1 MHVGLPFTKG
11 TDAPKDYQRAEVWA
25 GIDSY
30 ILIGARFDASVLR
43 RLLPCGIEP
52 VDGSSGGMII
62 YESTRNVGAPAFSAV
77 KAWVDIRGHDTPEGV
92 AGRFILQGY
101 YSPAMAAELNM
112 RAAACSISGGWSQ
125 QRTTGSIVE
134 GEGGPAGKLRARAA
148 IRRGGRP
155 GQYCSYYHYYV
166 GIDADGSTEVVP
178 ISVSN
183 EMEAAVP
190 LDFHLELP
198 VEGTTMELLPTEL
211 LWAANPT
218 KAVIAPGPTIRA
230 STFWAEHD
238 RRASALRSLER
249 MLWGIGRPAMIVDGD
264 MHVLAANAHPLP
276 RSLVVVRGRV
286 QVASAHQA
294 AFEQMLHTAIG
305 APTMAA
311 SAEPLFLPQDDDPR
325 PVIVQVLPIGPLS
338 ADSVDFVVRGSRLAL
353 VLVQNLAAR
362 SDPPLRAL
370 ERLGLTPAE
379 ARLAARVASG
389 MSPAVAARALGIAMS
404 TARTTLSIVYS
415 KLAIGRQSELA
426 LLVARLEASAGS
438 LPAPVT

>member
-43 RLLPCGIEP
+43 RLLPSGIEP

-62 YESTRNVGAPAFSAV
+62 YESTRNVGVPSFSAA
-77 KAWVDIRGHDTPEGV
+77 KTWVDIKGHDTPEGV

-101 YSPAMAAELNM
+101 YSPPMAAQLNS
-112 RAAACSISGGWSQ
+112 RAASFSILGGWSR

-134 GEGGPAGKLRARAA
+134 GEGGPASKRQARAA
-148 IRRGGRP
+148 IRRGGRS
-155 GQYCSYYHYYV
+155 GQHCSYYHYYV
-166 GIDADGSTEVVP
+166 GIDGAGSTEVVP

-183 EMEAAVP
+183 EIEAAIP
-190 LDFHLELP
+190 LDFHLDLP
-198 VEGTTMELLPTEL
+198 VDGKNMELLPTEL

-218 KAVIAPGPTIRA
+218 KAVIAPGSTIRT
-230 STFWAEHD
+230 STFWAEHE
-238 RRASALRSLER
+238 RRAAALRGLER
-249 MLWGIGRPAMIVDGD
+249 MLWGIGRPAMIVDSD

-276 RSLVVVRGRV
+276 RSLSVVRGRAS
-286 QVASAHQA
+286 VALAHQA
-294 AFEQMLHTAIG
+294 AFEQMLQAAIS
-305 APTMAA
+305 APTVAA
-311 SAEPLFLPQDDDPR
+311 SPEPLFLPQDDDPR
-325 PVIVQVLPIGPLS
+325 PVIVQALPIGPLS
-338 ADSVDFVVRGSRLAL
+338 PDSVDIVVRGSRLAL
-353 VLVQNLAAR
+353 LLVQNLAAR
-362 SDPPLRAL
+362 ADPPLRAL

-426 LLVARLEASAGS
+426 LLVARLEASACS
-438 LPAPVT
+438 PPAPIT